1 MDITMQRLFLT
12 GLPGSGKSSVGRSIA
27 AMLGWRFIDT
37 DDLVAGQGGVPVGQV
52 LIELGEERFRQLES
66 EMLRAAAAQEQ
77 VVIATGGGVV
87 ISAANREF
95 MRERGLTVYLE
106 VSVETA
112 WRRIQ
117 QHVEQNGAPVVRPL
131 VNGDDGPQRLRNLY
145 ETRRAWYEEAAV
157 HIDTEQHS
165 PEMLAQRLV
174 AFALASG
181 LLASPGGSREVI
193 TQQLLSSTSQGI
205 VE

>member
-1 MDITMQRLFLT
+1 MQRLFLT

-27 AMLGWRFIDT
+27 ALLGWNFIDT
-37 DDLVAGQGGVPVGQV
+37 DDLLAAQGGVPVGQV

-87 ISAANREF
+87 ISAANRAF

-117 QHVEQNGAPVVRPL
+117 QHVEQNGAPVARPL
-131 VNGDDGPQRLRNLY
+131 VVGDGPQRLRSLY
-145 ETRRAWYEEAAV
+145 EARRSWYEEAAA

-181 LLASPGGSREVI
+181 LLASPGGAREVI
-193 TQQLLSSTSQGI
+193 TQQLLT
-205 VE
+205 